1 MESVKDLVK
10 QIDKTRTQASASAKD
25 ETTVM
30 RAMLNDPTYKVD
42 VYSKKGIEGQYCPH
56 DEAVNLA
63 SNIIKGA
70 ASIPAAEANEL
81 ASKYEFTKN
90 DANIMIGISKE
101 FVNTYLDTGRKLPLG
116 GREDSNI
123 SIKKRVKEESISSF
137 PVKTGVN
144 SDGTDKYESKSGK
157 RIPAHGSLKVFSPC
171 PTWLK

>member
-70 ASIPAAEANEL
+70 ASIPAAE
-81 ASKYEFTKN
+81 
-90 DANIMIGISKE
+90 
-101 FVNTYLDTGRKLPLG
+101 V
-116 GREDSNI
+116 
-123 SIKKRVKEESISSF
+123 
-137 PVKTGVN
+137 
-144 SDGTDKYESKSGK
+144 GK
-157 RIPAHGSLKVFSPC
+157 
-171 PTWLK
+171 